1 MVELE
6 TGADGITVLWSFLHT
21 GGSDI
26 DQVEILLMTD
36 GSTVQ
41 HGNTSWSS
49 DNTFL
54 IGGELLEAGVSY
66 QVGVRA
72 SNEFGVSDLT
82 LSETL
87 ESTVGMLI
95 YNRGQ

>member
-6 TGADGITVLWSFLHT
+6 TGADGITVFWSFLHT

-36 GSTVQ
+36 GSTV
-41 HGNTSWSS
+41 HRNTSRSS

-54 IGGELLEAGVSY
+54 IGGELLQAGVSY